1 MLILTVIFFFFAK
14 TLSLNELIQNGFM
27 GSSEQ
32 DNGIKLIIIFNKTE
46 RI

>member
-1 MLILTVIFFFFAK
+1 MLILTVIFFFAK

>member
-1 MLILTVIFFFFAK
+1 MLILTVFFFAK

-32 DNGIKLIIIFNKTE
+32 DNGIKLMIIFNKTE

>member
-1 MLILTVIFFFFAK
+1 MLILTVIFFFAK
-14 TLSLNELIQNGFM
+14 TLSLNELIRNGFM

-32 DNGIKLIIIFNKTE
+32 DNGIKLMIIFNKTE

>member
-1 MLILTVIFFFFAK
+1 MLILTVFFFAK

-32 DNGIKLIIIFNKTE
+32 DNRIKLIIIFNKTE

>member
-1 MLILTVIFFFFAK
+1 MLILTVIFFFAK
-14 TLSLNELIQNGFM
+14 SLSLNELIQNGFM

-32 DNGIKLIIIFNKTE
+32 DNGIKLMIIFNKTE

>member
-1 MLILTVIFFFFAK
+1 MLILTVIFFFAK

-32 DNGIKLIIIFNKTE
+32 DNGIKLMIIFNKTE